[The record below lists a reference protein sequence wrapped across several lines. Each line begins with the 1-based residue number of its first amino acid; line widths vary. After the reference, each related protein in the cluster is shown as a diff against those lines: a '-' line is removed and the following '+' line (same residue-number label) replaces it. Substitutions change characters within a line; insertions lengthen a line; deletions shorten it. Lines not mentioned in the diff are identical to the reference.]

1 MLTFGTIRLL
11 NFSRISEEVDEIH
24 QHIYPRYQQTLQRQ
38 KRYKNWKQNVF
49 GNRSLKRTEIMI
61 FRILFTSYFLFFELI
76 VTRALGSTPAGFV

>member
-38 KRYKNWKQNVF
+38 KRYKNWKQNENEF
-49 GNRSLKRTEIMI
+49 LDLGPCLP
-61 FRILFTSYFLFFELI
+61 LFKIT
-76 VTRALGSTPAGFV
+76 